1 LHPNSEAVIEHGLP
15 PLERNGYRV
24 LRLDSPSP
32 FPYPLGR
39 SYLGSCRPK
48 APGSASCRNLTPKL
62 RIQRNAALPTSSVG
76 SRKIIPFGGAGGGKW
91 QIPNAGGSQP
101 VWRRDGRKIFYL
113 SLDSTLTSVPV
124 RLKGGTDEVGAVH
137 PLFRVNHIRGSTS
150 LSVGPWKPAP
160 DMAFQAF

>member
-1 LHPNSEAVIEHGLP
+1 
-15 PLERNGYRV
+15 
-24 LRLDSPSP
+24 
-32 FPYPLGR
+32 LGR

-76 SRKIIPFGGAGGGKW
+76 SRNIIPFGGAGGGKW

-137 PLFRVNHIRGSTS
+137 PLFRVNNI
-150 LSVGPWKPAP
+150 VGNIGVVATFDALADGKRFIVLTKPKGRETRITLVTN
-160 DMAFQAF
+160 